1 MIAPSEHTIIISPNR
16 DCDADI
22 FSPIDR
28 EIQRIFSYRTEI
40 VPLLDD
46 VEFAFDSNRK
56 QYHSTK
62 ILDRLAQRAP
72 AQAVKVLAITGVDL
86 FIPIL
91 THVYGEA
98 QIGGRS
104 CIVST
109 HRLKERLSPLSA
121 RETYLARV
129 VKEALHE
136 LGHTFNLRH
145 CPDSSCIMHYCRS
158 ITDVDKKT
166 DQMCRYCKVLVGDE
180 IKRLAK
186 KASPA

>member
-1 MIAPSEHTIIISPNR
+1 LIAPAEHTIVISPSGE
-16 DCDADI
+16 CDADI

-28 EIQRIFSYRTEI
+28 EIQRIFGYRTEI
-40 VPLLDD
+40 IPLLDNVD
-46 VEFAFDSNRK
+46 FAFDANRN

-62 ILDRLAQRAP
+62 ILDKLAEMAP
-72 AQAVKVLAITGVDL
+72 EQADKVLVITGVDL

-104 CIVST
+104 CVIST
-109 HRLKERLSPLSA
+109 YHFKEGLSPTRA

-136 LGHTFNLRH
+136 LGHTFNLKH
-145 CPDSSCIMHYCRS
+145 CPDASCIMHYCRS
-158 ITDVDKKT
+158 IDDVDRKT
-166 DQMCRYCKVLVGDE
+166 DQMCRYCSVLIGDE
-180 IKRLAK
+180 IKRLNK
-186 KASPA
+186 I